1 MGKEPKDAVGLHFS
15 KCDHTGTRDL
25 KIQILEFI
33 RLPPRSERGKIL
45 RLKIEKAWIHKLRCT
60 APHGLNIFD

>member
-1 MGKEPKDAVGLHFS
+1 VGIHFS
-15 KCDHTGTRDL
+15 RSDHHGTKDF
-25 KIQILEFI
+25 KIQVLDFI
-33 RLPPRSERGKIL
+33 RLPPKSVHGKVL